1 MKILSLKGKNLASL
15 EGEFAIDFR
24 AEPLVSSGIFAITG
38 NTGAGKS
45 TLLDAIC
52 LALFDDAPRT
62 HKAGENI
69 SVVDVQDKTI
79 NQKDSRSILRRGA
92 TDGYAQLE
100 FVALDGKSYRSFWSV
115 KRARGKANGALQSVE
130 MRLENLSEGREEQGR
145 KTEIL
150 ARIVELI
157 GLNFEQ
163 FTRAVLLAQGDFAT
177 FLKAKQGEKA
187 ELLEKLTGTQVY
199 SQISTRIYEKTQLA
213 KQELQTLAE
222 RMKDIKLLS
231 EEESRLLEDDKK
243 QQAEEL
249 TKIKLQIN
257 GLNKQLEWIRQERQ
271 LRQDAT
277 LAENEFVA
285 LKEKLEE
292 SASRFQYMEKVE
304 ATQEIRDTYLDLKN
318 KEKQLLDSKE
328 YIDNQQ
334 LKLAQLS
341 ENLVLIKKEASG
353 IQSQIEHHESE
364 YQRVSPQIEKAKAL
378 DVELKSAHLRNTEL
392 QSELAKQK
400 KTLENLLLQNDTF
413 EKNKKSASEKVIAL
427 TQWFQEKEYIG
438 RVVPSVDRIVSQ
450 LKDYAIAKNQISTIL
465 KSILS
470 NEALL
475 KTRQDTLAL
484 SESEFEK
491 LQNELSSEVV
501 LLREKLEDGK
511 PCPVCGSVHHPSKEN
526 SQTASRL
533 QEEQLEK
540 EKKQLAATIE
550 SRKKEIEFGREEIT
564 RLKATLVSYQERV
577 DGILEDVGPSLSF
590 ISDWKERLEANSLT
604 EQLLKT
610 QKIWNDN
617 NELLQKNKE
626 QETALLLQIANSL
639 QLTESAQT
647 TMVEQTEKFAQATHA
662 FLELQEQR
670 NQLLGGKSATEVQ
683 EYFEKKRK
691 QLAGQLSEIQSKN
704 EKATEQHALLSG
716 ELEQVRKSN
725 STLSATIEG
734 LNKLIS
740 EWISSNDKGI
750 DSHLLEEIASKSV
763 DWVRSEKA
771 SLQQLKDAEISI
783 SSKLRE
789 RRDRLTSH
797 LQSPLGKE
805 IPEEEEL
812 KNQLTVQESGNE
824 AVMRRINEIDFVQ
837 QEQVEN
843 RRRIQSFEKELKA
856 KEDFFNNW
864 AKLNELLG
872 SANGS
877 KFKEIAQGYTLDVLL
892 LYANKQLHELTRRYR
907 LQRIPDTLALQ
918 VVDEDM
924 MGEVRSVHSLSGG
937 ESFLISLSLA
947 LGLSSLSS
955 NRMKIESLFI
965 DEGFGSLDIDTLNV
979 ATDALENLQTQG
991 RKIGVISHVAEMTER
1006 IKTQIR
1012 VIKSANGRSRVEVVG
1027 S

>member
-69 SVVDVQDKTI
+69 SVADVQDKTI

-100 FVALDGKSYRSFWSV
+100 FVALDGKSYRSSWSV
-115 KRARGKANGALQSVE
+115 KRARGKAEGALQSVE
-130 MRLENLSEGREEQGR
+130 MRLENLSDEREEQGR

-199 SQISTRIYEKTQLA
+199 SLISTRIYEKTQEA
-213 KQELQTLAE
+213 KQDLQTLAE

-231 EEESRLLEDDKK
+231 EEELVLLEADKK
-243 QQAEEL
+243 EQAEEL

-257 GLNKQLEWIRQERQ
+257 SLHKQLEWIGQEKQ

-285 LKEKLEE
+285 LKMKLEE
-292 SASRFQYMEKVE
+292 SASRFQYIEKVE
-304 ATQEIRDTYLDLKN
+304 AAQEIRGVYLDLKN
-318 KEKQLLDSKE
+318 KEKQLQDSKE
-328 YIDNQQ
+328 HLENQQ

-341 ENLVLIKKEASG
+341 ENLALIKKEVSG
-353 IQSQIEHHESE
+353 IQAEIDQHESE

-378 DVELKSAHLRNTEL
+378 DVELKSAHLRNAEL
-392 QSELAKQK
+392 QTELAKQK
-400 KTLENLLLQNDTF
+400 KTLEGLLSQHNIF
-413 EKNKKSASEKVIAL
+413 EKDKKSASEKVVSL

-438 RVVPSVDRIVSQ
+438 RVIPSIDRVVSQ
-450 LKDYAIAKNQISTIL
+450 LKDYGIAKNQISTIQKNVL
-465 KSILS
+465 N

-475 KTRQDTLAL
+475 KTRLEALAL
-484 SESEFEK
+484 SESELER

-501 LLREKLEDGK
+501 LLREKLEEGK
-511 PCPVCGSVHHPSKEN
+511 PCPVCGSVHHPSKDEVQ
-526 SQTASRL
+526 SASRL

-540 EKKQLAATIE
+540 EKNKLIATIE
-550 SRKKEIEFGREEIT
+550 SKKKEIELGKEEIT

-577 DGILEDVGPSLSF
+577 ESILEDVGPSLSF

-617 NELLQKNKE
+617 NELLQKSKE
-626 QETALLLQIANSL
+626 QETTLLMQITNST
-639 QLTESAQT
+639 QHIETVQT
-647 TMVEQTEKFAQATHA
+647 TVVEQTEKFTQATHA
-662 FLELQEQR
+662 FSELQEQR

-691 QLAGQLSEIQSKN
+691 QLAVQLTEIQSKN
-704 EKATEQHALLSG
+704 EMATKEHALLSG
-716 ELEQVRKSN
+716 ELEQLRKN
-725 STLSATIEG
+725 MLTLDAAIND
-734 LNKLIS
+734 LRKLIS
-740 EWISSNDKGI
+740 GWISSNEYRV
-750 DSHLLEEIASKSV
+750 DSLLLAEIAQRSS
-763 DWVRSEKA
+763 DWIRSEKA

-783 SSKLRE
+783 SAKLRE
-789 RRDRLTSH
+789 RRDRLTAH
-797 LQSPLGKE
+797 LQSPLAKD

-812 KNQLTVQESGNE
+812 KNHLVEQE
-824 AVMRRINEIDFVQ
+824 AVNESVIRRINEIDFVQ
-837 QEQVEN
+837 QEQIEN
-843 RRRIQSFEKELKA
+843 QKRIQSFEKELNA
-856 KEDFFNNW
+856 KEEFFNNW

-892 LYANKQLHELTRRYR
+892 LYANKQLYELTRRYR

-965 DEGFGSLDIDTLNV
+965 DEGFGSLDIDTLSV

-1027 S
+1027 

>member
-100 FVALDGKSYRSFWSV
+100 FVALDGKSYCSSWSV
-115 KRARGKANGALQSVE
+115 KRARGKAEGALQPVE
-130 MRLENLSEGREEQGR
+130 MRLENLSDRREEQGR

-163 FTRAVLLAQGDFAT
+163 FTRAALLAQGDFAT

-199 SQISTRIYEKTQLA
+199 SQISTRIYEKTQEA

-231 EEESRLLEDDKK
+231 EEELAQLEADKK
-243 QQAEEL
+243 HQAEEL
-249 TKIKLQIN
+249 SKIKLLIN
-257 GLNKQLEWIRQERQ
+257 GLNKQLEWIAQEKQ

-277 LAENEFVA
+277 TAENEFVA
-285 LKEKLEE
+285 LKTKLEE
-292 SASRFQYMEKVE
+292 AASRFQYMEKVD
-304 ATQEIRDTYLDLKN
+304 AVQEIRDTYLDLKN
-318 KEKQLLDSKE
+318 KEKQLQDSNE
-328 YIDNQQ
+328 HVENQH

-341 ENLVLIKKEASG
+341 ENLALIKKQASD
-353 IQSQIEHHESE
+353 IQSEIDQHESE
-364 YQRVSPQIEKAKAL
+364 YQRVFPQIEKAKAL
-378 DVELKSAHLRNTEL
+378 DVELKAAHLRNAEL
-392 QSELAKQK
+392 QSELTKQK
-400 KTLENLLLQNDTF
+400 KTLESLFSQHDIF
-413 EKNKKSASEKVIAL
+413 EKDKKSASEKVVSLAK
-427 TQWFQEKEYIG
+427 WFQEKEYIG
-438 RVVPSVDRIVSQ
+438 RVIPSIDRIVSQ
-450 LKDYAIAKNQISTIL
+450 LKDCGIAKNQISTIQ
-465 KSILS
+465 KSVLS

-475 KTRQDTLAL
+475 KTRLEALAL
-484 SESEFEK
+484 SESELER

-511 PCPVCGSVHHPSKEN
+511 PCPVCGSVHHPSKDEIQ
-526 SQTASRL
+526 SASRL

-540 EKKQLAATIE
+540 EKKRLAAVID
-550 SRKKEIEFGREEIT
+550 SKKKELELGREEIT

-577 DGILEDVGPSLSF
+577 ESILEDVAPLLSF
-590 ISDWKERLEANSLT
+590 ISDWKERLETNSLA

-610 QKIWNDN
+610 QKIWSDN

-626 QETALLLQIANSL
+626 LEAALVLQITN
-639 QLTESAQT
+639 SAQHIETVQT
-647 TMVEQTEKFAQATHA
+647 TVVEQTERFTEAAHA
-662 FLELQEQR
+662 FSELQEQR
-670 NQLLGGKSATEVQ
+670 NQLLGGKPATEVQ

-691 QLAGQLSEIQSKN
+691 QLAGQTSEIQSKN
-704 EKATEQHALLSG
+704 ETATKQHALLSG
-716 ELEQVRKSN
+716 ELEQLRKN
-725 STLSATIEG
+725 MLTLDAAIDD
-734 LNKLIS
+734 LRKLIS
-740 EWISSNDKGI
+740 EWISSNGKAV
-750 DSHLLEEIASKSV
+750 DSHLLEEIARKSV
-763 DWVRSEKA
+763 DWVRYEKA

-789 RRDRLTSH
+789 RRDRLTEH
-797 LQSPLGKE
+797 KQSPLAKD

-812 KNQLTVQESGNE
+812 KNHLAEHETIHE
-824 AVMRRINEIDFVQ
+824 AVIRRINEIDFVQ

-843 RRRIQSFEKELKA
+843 RKRIQSFEKELKA
-856 KEDFFNNW
+856 KEEFFNNW

-955 NRMKIESLFI
+955 KRMKIESLFI
-965 DEGFGSLDIDTLNV
+965 DEGFGSLDIDTLSV

-1012 VIKSANGRSRVEVVG
+1012 VIKSANGRSRVEVVA